1 MPSNVIQLKKVKRQR
16 AEGKTLCSSGFHKWE
31 VVAAARFD
39 VHEGRL
45 ITPERCKR
53 CGKERV
59 RLS

>member
-1 MPSNVIQLKKVKRQR
+1 MPSNVIQLKKVKQQR
-16 AEGKTLCSSGFHKWE
+16 ASARNLCVSGFHRWV

-39 VHEGRL
+39 VHEGKL
-45 ITPERCKR
+45 ITPEKCKR

>member
-1 MPSNVIQLKKVKRQR
+1 MSSNVINLKKVKQKR
-16 AEGKTLCSSGFHKWE
+16 AEARNLCVSGLHKWQ